1 LTIHKILFKLKI
13 LLYYTTGLFRGGN
26 TIKSKNPIVIIILV
40 GLAIIAAVAAYTF
53 LKPEPEPKVHAATYG
68 YYFQESRVGELQF
81 TSVDTGTYQFE
92 GEFNIDIT
100 IGEVGASFDGE
111 VGDFRNSVPQ
121 SKSSGGSY
129 EDSSLP
135 FPTAIDA
142 AIFVDV
148 TREMTFLLPPERWGD
163 IDVGYSEQFTS
174 MIPLGGIPELTVEM
188 ITIGKEDVVVPSG
201 TYGNCFVVNGTQPEM
216 DLEITLWVTEQGIVP
231 QAEITMAVRGVDP
244 LTLTMKLQKIMSSR
258 IIEFLN
264 SIPKTGATHLTV
276 VKS

>member
-1 LTIHKILFKLKI
+1 M
-13 LLYYTTGLFRGGN
+13 
-26 TIKSKNPIVIIILV
+26 KSKNPIVIIALV
-40 GLAIIAAVAAYTF
+40 GLAIIAVVAAYTF
-53 LKPEPEPKVHAATYG
+53 LKPEPEPKVHSATYG

-81 TSVDTGTYQFE
+81 ASVGNRTYQTYQFE

-148 TREMTFLLPPERWGD
+148 TREMTFLLPPERWGG
-163 IDVGYSEQFTS
+163 IDVGYSEQFTY
-174 MIPLGGIPELTVEM
+174 MIHLGGIPEVTVDMTAIE
-188 ITIGKEDVVVPSG
+188 KEDVVVPSG
-201 TYGNCFVVNGTQPEM
+201 TYENCFVVNGTQPEM
-216 DLEITLWVTEQGIVP
+216 ELEITLWVTEQGIVP

-244 LTLTMKLQKIMSSR
+244 LTLTMKL
-258 IIEFLN
+258 E
-264 SIPKTGATHLTV
+264 HYE
-276 VKS
+276 

>member
-1 LTIHKILFKLKI
+1 M
-13 LLYYTTGLFRGGN
+13 
-26 TIKSKNPIVIIILV
+26 KSKNPIVIITLV

-53 LKPEPEPKVHAATYG
+53 LKPEPEPKVHSATYG

-81 TSVDTGTYQFE
+81 ASVGNRTYQTYQFE

-148 TREMTFLLPPERWGD
+148 TREMTFLLPPERWGA
-163 IDVGYSEQFTS
+163 IDVGYLEQFTS
-174 MIPLGGIPELTVEM
+174 MIPLGGIPEVTVNM
-188 ITIGKEDVVVPSG
+188 TAIGKEDAVVPSG
-201 TYGNCFVVNGTQPEM
+201 TYQNCFIVNGTQPEM

-244 LTLTMKLQKIMSSR
+244 LTLTMKL
-258 IIEFLN
+258 E
-264 SIPKTGATHLTV
+264 HYE
-276 VKS
+276 

>member
-53 LKPEPEPKVHAATYG
+53 LKPEPEPKLPSATYG
-68 YYFQESRVGELQF
+68 YYFQESRVGELQLA
-81 TSVDTGTYQFE
+81 SVGNRAYQFE
-92 GEFNIDIT
+92 GKFNIDTT

-111 VGDFRNSVPQ
+111 VGDFKNSVPR
-121 SKSSGGSY
+121 SKSGGWSY
-129 EDSSLP
+129 DDSSLP

-148 TREMTFLLPPERWGD
+148 TREMIFLLPPESWGN
-163 IDVGYSEQFTS
+163 INVGYSTQFTY
-174 MIPLGGIPELTVEM
+174 MIHLGGIPEVTVEM
-188 ITIGKEDVVVPSG
+188 IAIGNNDVVVPSG
-201 TYGNCFVVNGTQPEM
+201 TYENCFLVNGTQPEM
-216 DLEITLWVTEQGIVP
+216 GLEITLWVTEQGIVP

-244 LTLTMKLQKIMSSR
+244 LTLTMKL
-258 IIEFLN
+258 E
-264 SIPKTGATHLTV
+264 HYE
-276 VKS
+276 

>member
-1 LTIHKILFKLKI
+1 M
-13 LLYYTTGLFRGGN
+13 
-26 TIKSKNPIVIIILV
+26 KSKNPIIIIALV

-53 LKPEPEPKVHAATYG
+53 LKPEPEPKVHSATYG

-81 TSVDTGTYQFE
+81 ASVGTGTYQFE
-92 GEFNIDIT
+92 GEFNINIT

-111 VGDFRNSVPQ
+111 VGPQ

-142 AIFVDV
+142 AIFVGV
-148 TREMTFLLPPERWGD
+148 TREMTFLLPPERWGG
-163 IDVGYSEQFTS
+163 IDVGYSEQFTYT
-174 MIPLGGIPELTVEM
+174 IHLGGIPEVTVEM
-188 ITIGKEDVVVPSG
+188 IAIEKEDVVVPSG
-201 TYGNCFVVNGTQPEM
+201 TYENCFVVNGTQPEM

-244 LTLTMKLQKIMSSR
+244 LTLTMKL
-258 IIEFLN
+258 E
-264 SIPKTGATHLTV
+264 HYE
-276 VKS
+276 

>member
-1 LTIHKILFKLKI
+1 M
-13 LLYYTTGLFRGGN
+13 
-26 TIKSKNPIVIIILV
+26 KSKNPIIIIALV

-81 TSVDTGTYQFE
+81 TSVGNKTYQTYQFE

-100 IGEVGASFDGE
+100 IGEVGASFHGE
-111 VGDFRNSVPQ
+111 VGDFRNSVPR

-148 TREMTFLLPPERWGD
+148 TREMTFLLPPERWED
-163 IDVGYSEQFTS
+163 INVGYSEQFTYT
-174 MIPLGGIPELTVEM
+174 IPLGGIPELNVDMTA
-188 ITIGKEDVVVPSG
+188 IGKEDVVVPSG
-201 TYGNCFVVNGTQPEM
+201 TYENCFVVNGTQPEM
-216 DLEITLWVTEQGIVP
+216 DLEITLWVTEQGVVP
-231 QAEITMAVRGVDP
+231 QAEVTMAVRGVDP
-244 LTLTMKLQKIMSSR
+244 LTLTMKL
-258 IIEFLN
+258 E
-264 SIPKTGATHLTV
+264 HYE
-276 VKS
+276 